1 MPGARHDA
9 TNELVRHHPELV
21 QHLLQTV
28 GGFPLP
34 DNVPLH
40 IHSGELNDRIS
51 TNRHADT
58 LILADPPHD
67 PHYGLICEITD
78 PDQAVADPAMA
89 TLSVMHHGDRKEVAE
104 AFLIGLSTLDNSARY
119 YEYAHDMAPHP
130 VRQTLEE

>member
-28 GGFPLP
+28 GGIPLP

-58 LILADPPHD
+58 LILAGPPHD
-67 PHYGLICEITD
+67 PHYGLICEIETRLSE
-78 PDQAVADPAMA
+78 PKLHQALRYAA
-89 TLSVMHHGDRKEVAE
+89 TVWLRLDKPVHVLFITPNTTGDRYNRPLTLNAG
-104 AFLIGLSTLDNSARY
+104 GLTL
-119 YEYAHDMAPHP
+119 
-130 VRQTLEE
+130 TLT